1 MSPVN
6 VENSNYIVD
15 ADYVVMALGASPEPF
30 VKKLNL
36 ELNKWGNIKINEN
49 YETSREKIYAG
60 GDLAGVRGTVAWAA
74 YSGREAA
81 KKIAEKLK
89 EA

>member
-1 MSPVN
+1 
-6 VENSNYIVD
+6 
-15 ADYVVMALGASPEPF
+15 MALGASTAPF
-30 VKKLNL
+30 VKNL
-36 ELNKWGNIKINEN
+36 GISLNKWGNIEVNSN
-49 YETSREKIYAG
+49 YETSNPKIYAG

-81 KKIAEKLK
+81 KKIVEKLK